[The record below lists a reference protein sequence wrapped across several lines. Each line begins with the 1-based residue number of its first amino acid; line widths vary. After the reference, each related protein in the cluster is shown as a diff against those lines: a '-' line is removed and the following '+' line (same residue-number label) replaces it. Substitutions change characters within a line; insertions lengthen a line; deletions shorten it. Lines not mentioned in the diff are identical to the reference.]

1 MDKLIYEYIAPK
13 KLTYEEYVRL
23 EVPEYSH
30 LKQADLEKIVNVYT
44 AMSNYYYTPIVWE
57 T

>member
-23 EVPEYSH
+23 EVPEYSQ